1 MQLTCS
7 GDYGIRGVMYLARW
21 PAGEFIPLE
30 RIAAADKLPIPFLAK
45 VFQTLTRAGIVE
57 ARRGAGGGFRLAQP
71 AREVTLL
78 AIIEAIEG
86 PLALCRCLRGQ
97 DTCAQQ
103 AICPVYVVWRR
114 AQARLADVLRGINME
129 DLAEA
134 ALALRDQQDST
145 ETSG

>member
-1 MQLTCS
+1 MQLTRS
-7 GDYGIRGVMYLARW
+7 GDYGIRGVMVLAQR

-30 RIAAADKLPIPFLAK
+30 TIAVADKLPLPFLAK

-78 AIIEAIEG
+78 AIVEAIEG
-86 PLALCRCLRGQ
+86 PLALYQCLRGR
-97 DTCAQQ
+97 DTSSQQ
-103 AICPVYVVWRR
+103 AICPVNVVWRR
-114 AQARLADVLRGINME
+114 AQARLADVLRGITLE

-134 ALALRDQQDST
+134 ALALRDQGDS
-145 ETSG
+145 SPQAG